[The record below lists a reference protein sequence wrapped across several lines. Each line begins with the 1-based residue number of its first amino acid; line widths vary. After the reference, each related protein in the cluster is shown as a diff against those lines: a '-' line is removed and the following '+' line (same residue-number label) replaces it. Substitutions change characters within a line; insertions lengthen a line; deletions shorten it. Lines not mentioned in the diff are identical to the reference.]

1 MNNFAVPT
9 SLEGL
14 SLGTILLALLGNGL
28 MVPRALFTR
37 DSIWL
42 LGSAWG
48 SAFGWLQLLSMF
60 VGRSAS
66 GCAPVPTGRVAA
78 ASDHAGRASWSVS
91 KVLQISENWRRA
103 VANLSRCLQ
112 CTCCVHC
119 MHTMEARCQH
129 GCPVPNCHDLKL
141 LGPRRQPYVGDLL
154 FYSVTAAFV
163 SCVLVV
169 LSADARSKGVSF
181 PLGSIAS
188 LFTSPQE
195 ATETS

>member
-14 SLGTILLALLGNGL
+14 SMGTILLALLGNGL

-48 SAFGWLQLLSMF
+48 SAFSWLQLLSMF

-66 GCAPVPTGRVAA
+66 GCAPDAQGKDGCSRRTRGACFMTSLQVSQEQWRMSCYEAMQPLAVLVLLT
-78 ASDHAGRASWSVS
+78 SRACHSSAPS
-91 KVLQISENWRRA
+91 ARATRRIMLILH
-103 VANLSRCLQ
+103 VF
-112 CTCCVHC
+112 
-119 MHTMEARCQH
+119 
-129 GCPVPNCHDLKL
+129 
-141 LGPRRQPYVGDLL
+141 GPRRQPYVGDLL
-154 FYSVTAAFV
+154 FYSITAAFV
-163 SCVLVV
+163 TCVLVV

-181 PLGSIAS
+181 PLGSITS
-188 LFTSPQE
+188 LFTSPRE
-195 ATETS
+195 AAETS

>member
-60 VGRSAS
+60 VGRSAT
-66 GCAPVPTGRVAA
+66 GCAPDPRGREPAA
-78 ASDHAGRASWSVS
+78 GGHAGARFMTSIQRSCKSV
-91 KVLQISENWRRA
+91 RR
-103 VANLSRCLQ
+103 N
-112 CTCCVHC
+112 
-119 MHTMEARCQH
+119 
-129 GCPVPNCHDLKL
+129 G
-141 LGPRRQPYVGDLL
+141 G
-154 FYSVTAAFV
+154 
-163 SCVLVV
+163 
-169 LSADARSKGVSF
+169 
-181 PLGSIAS
+181 
-188 LFTSPQE
+188 
-195 ATETS
+195 